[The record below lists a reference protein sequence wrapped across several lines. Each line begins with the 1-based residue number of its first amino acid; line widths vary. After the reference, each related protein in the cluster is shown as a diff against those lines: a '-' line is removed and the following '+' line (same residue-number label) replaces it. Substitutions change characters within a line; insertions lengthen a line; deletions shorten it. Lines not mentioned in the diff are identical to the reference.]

1 MAGRAFQDE
10 RVTIMQRRLSAFNG
24 YTIEAPDGNV
34 GYVSDI
40 LFEDN
45 DWKLRWFVIKTGS
58 WLSGRKLLIH
68 PSALGRPDIR
78 QRAFPVT
85 LMKAEVEANPDIN
98 SDPPVALQMDQAQH
112 AYYAYNPMWDEGY
125 SGADALG
132 ISPGARSSWNSGQTH
147 DVWQAGDPH
156 LRSLAEV
163 AGYHIH
169 ALDGDIG
176 HLEDFLVDDESWT
189 IQYAIVNTKN
199 WGFGNHVLVSSAEIK
214 AVNWNERYIRL
225 ELTCYAI
232 KSSSSW
238 QEPDWSERPAP

>member
-1 MAGRAFQDE
+1 
-10 RVTIMQRRLSAFNG
+10 MQRRLSAFKG

-34 GYVSDI
+34 GFVSDI

-45 DWKLRWFVIKTGS
+45 DWKLRWFVIRTGS
-58 WLSGRKLLIH
+58 WLSGRTLLLH
-68 PSALGRPDIR
+68 PSALERPDILR
-78 QRAFPVT
+78 RAFPVT
-85 LMKAEVEANPDIN
+85 LTKAEVEASPDIA
-98 SDPPVALQMDQAQH
+98 SDPPVALQMDEAQH
-112 AYYAYNPMWDEGY
+112 AYYAYNPVWDEGY
-125 SGADALG
+125 SGVDALG
-132 ISPGARSSWNSGQTH
+132 MSARTRPYLSSGQNY
-147 DVWQAGDPH
+147 DVWQAGDAH

-163 AGYHIH
+163 TGYHIH
-169 ALDGDIG
+169 AIDGDIG